1 MKNNYDKE
9 LLNLIADLD
18 YTPKLLLHSCC
29 GPCSSYVISF
39 LSNYFDITIVY
50 YNPNIE
56 PKSEYEHRKREQL
69 RLIKEIKTKN
79 KLDFIDSDYD
89 NNLYREFIKG
99 LETEPEGGKRCI
111 KCFQLRLDYTASLAH
126 KLNYDYFGTTLSVSP
141 YKNALILNNLGNALE
156 KKYHVKW
163 LVSDFKKRDG
173 YKKSIE
179 LSKEYNL
186 YRQHYCGCLFS
197 IDNEND

>member
-1 MKNNYDKE
+1 MKVNYDLE
-9 LLNLIADLD
+9 LLKLIDNLD

-39 LSNYFDITIVY
+39 LSNYFDITVVY

-56 PKSEYEHRKREQL
+56 PIDEYNHRKSEQI
-69 RLIKEIKTKN
+69 RLLKEINHKN

-89 NNLYREFIKG
+89 NGNFHEYVSG
-99 LETEPEGGKRCI
+99 LENEPEGGKRCL
-111 KCFQLRLDYTASLAH
+111 KCFNLRLEYTANLAK
-126 KLNYDYFGTTLSVSP
+126 KLGYDYFGTTLTVSP
-141 YKNALILNNLGNALE
+141 YKNSDVINNIGKTLE
-156 KKYHVKW
+156 NKYNIKW

-179 LSKEYNL
+179 LSYKYDL
-186 YRQHYCGCLFS
+186 YRQHYCGCLYS
-197 IDNEND
+197 KEDE